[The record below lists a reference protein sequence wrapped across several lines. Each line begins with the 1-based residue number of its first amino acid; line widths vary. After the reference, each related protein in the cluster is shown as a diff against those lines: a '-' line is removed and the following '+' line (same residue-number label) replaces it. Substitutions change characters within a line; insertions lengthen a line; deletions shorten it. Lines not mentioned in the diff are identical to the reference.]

1 MDKVLFGDNQFFAV
15 NHVSDE
21 KARAQS
27 IRFKEDAAIIQVID
41 QAIGLGIHTLMCTT
55 HDRIGNICN
64 HIRAH
69 PSKYNEFIIYPC
81 MPYAHK
87 YANAVTELGMMG
99 TIRQYVPGNLFNTFA
114 KGGIAFLSKDFIS
127 LMELLIDTEMKMF
140 KGINTPV
147 IFIQNVLVDMILG
160 LKMYTVFKEY
170 DAYIRKKFN
179 AEPGYITMNMPA
191 LWEALNSVGIENP
204 IICSSI
210 NKIGFRMSGGMES
223 YEKYLNEKRFRPIAM
238 QVLAAGALHP
248 KEAIEYLGKFPKI
261 ESVLF
266 GASSKGHIQETKE
279 LIEKHLQ
286 NPQKNNGLQDSFH
299 NDEVYKPHEITSRNA
314 LQHSNI

>member
-15 NHVSDE
+15 NHASDE

-27 IRFKEDAAIIQVID
+27 IRFKEDSAIIKVID
-41 QAIGLGIHTLMCTT
+41 QAIDLGVNTFMCTT

-64 HIRAH
+64 HMRAN
-69 PSKYNEFIIYPC
+69 PSRYKDFNIYPC

-87 YANAVTELGMMG
+87 YANAVTELGIMG
-99 TIRQYVPGNLFNTFA
+99 TIKQYVPGNIFSTFA
-114 KGGIAFLSKDFIS
+114 KGGFAFLSKDFKA
-127 LMELLIDTEMKMF
+127 LMELLIDAELKMF
-140 KGINTPV
+140 RGINTPV

-160 LKMYTVFKEY
+160 LKMYEVFREY
-170 DAYIRKKFN
+170 DAYIRKKYN

-191 LWEALNSVGIENP
+191 LLDALNSLDIQNP

-210 NKIGFRMSGGMES
+210 NKIGFRMSGGIEI
-223 YEKYLNEKRFRPIAM
+223 YEKYLLEREFRPIAM
-238 QVLAAGALHP
+238 QVLAAGALRP

-266 GASSKGHIQETKE
+266 GASSKANIEETKN
-279 LIEKHLQ
+279 LIEQIL
-286 NPQKNNGLQDSFH
+286 
-299 NDEVYKPHEITSRNA
+299 
-314 LQHSNI
+314 